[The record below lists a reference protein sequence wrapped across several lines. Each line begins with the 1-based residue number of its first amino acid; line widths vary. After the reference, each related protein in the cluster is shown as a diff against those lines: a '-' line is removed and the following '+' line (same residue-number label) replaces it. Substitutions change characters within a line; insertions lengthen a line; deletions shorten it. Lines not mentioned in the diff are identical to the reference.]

1 MESGI
6 ISKSLAA
13 IRREPSETSEMVNQM
28 LFGETFDIVE
38 RYKGWLRI
46 IGHFDEYYGW
56 LDFRLTSNMEHDHI
70 LASMKLAS
78 TLFKAKEVDS
88 ELTVNLCP
96 GSALHGFENGLFH
109 CGNTKYT
116 QIENP
121 FVEIP
126 DNKPAIVE
134 QIAKSYLNSPYLWG
148 GRSPY
153 GIDCSG
159 LTQVV
164 YKIAEVNLPRDA
176 SQQALIGGTVEFI
189 DHVKPGD
196 LAFFDNEDGAIT
208 HVGILLGNGQII
220 HSSGFV
226 RIDKFDHQGIFNLQ
240 TNQYTHKLRV
250 IKRIF

>member
-13 IRREPSETSEMVNQM
+13 IRKEPSETSEMVNQM

-56 LDFRLTSNMEHDHI
+56 LDSRLTSNMEHGNI
-70 LASMKLAS
+70 SANIKLAS
-78 TLFKAKEVDS
+78 TLFKAKEINSD
-88 ELTVNLCP
+88 LPVNLCP
-96 GSALHGFENGLFH
+96 GSALHNFENGFFH

-159 LTQVV
+159 LTQVI

-176 SQQALIGGTVEFI
+176 SQQALLGSIVEFI
-189 DHVKPGD
+189 DHVKLGD
-196 LAFFDNEDGAIT
+196 LAFFDNDEGAIT

-226 RIDKFDHQGIFNLQ
+226 RIDKFDHQGIFNIP